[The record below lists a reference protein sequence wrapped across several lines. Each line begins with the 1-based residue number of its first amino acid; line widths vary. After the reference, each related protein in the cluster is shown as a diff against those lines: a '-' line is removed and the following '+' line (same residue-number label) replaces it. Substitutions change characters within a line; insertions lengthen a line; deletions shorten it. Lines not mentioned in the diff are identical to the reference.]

1 MRYEDFKEAFT
12 AEMTFLMDGS
22 GVTITPE
29 QISKVNQ
36 NLDALSFRREGDH
49 IGTLLYLND
58 FYEEHE
64 HGAGIAE
71 LAEQAREIVGDRMSQ
86 MPELPLI
93 DHDFIAENVYLTVMN
108 ADRNR
113 DYLTGIPHPP
123 PPPPPPPPRAKISEE
138 ASFAVVNDMMDSY
151 GFSRQELLKTAHA
164 NMELQEFSCRDL
176 TSVLFGF
183 GIPGMPVADPSSGIY
198 VLTNAS
204 GIDGAAAILSDN
216 AMKSAREMIG
226 EDFFIL
232 PSSRHEV
239 LLVPR
244 SMEMSVGDLTAMV
257 RDVNRSVVD
266 EKDFLSDHIYR
277 YNSRSGAIK
286 MLEPQAEVPEKKQ
299 SLPPILM

>member
-29 QISKVNQ
+29 QIPKVNQ

-58 FYEEHE
+58 IYEQHE
-64 HGAGIAE
+64 RGAGIAE
-71 LAEQAREIVGDRMSQ
+71 LAEQARGIVGDRMSQ
-86 MPELPLI
+86 IPDLPEI
-93 DHDFIAENVYLTVMN
+93 DHDYIARNVYLTVMN
-108 ADRNR
+108 ADMNR
-113 DYLTGIPHPP
+113 DYLRSVPHEMLEDMAVV
-123 PPPPPPPPRAKISEE
+123 PRVRVSEE
-138 ASFAVVNDMMDSY
+138 ASFAVHDDMMDIY
-151 GFSRQELLKTAHA
+151 EFTREGLLKTAHA
-164 NMELQEFSCRDL
+164 NMELQEFTCRDL
-176 TSVLFGF
+176 SSVLFGF
-183 GIPGMPVADPSSGIY
+183 GMPGMPGPDPSTGIY
-198 VLTNAS
+198 VLTNAT
-204 GIDGAAAILSDN
+204 GIDGAAAILSGR
-216 AMKSAREMIG
+216 AMKNARDMVG

-244 SMEMSVGDLTAMV
+244 STQMSVGELTNMV
-257 RDVNRSVVD
+257 RDVNRTAVED
-266 EKDFLSDHIYR
+266 KDLLSDHIYR
-277 YNSRSGAIK
+277 YNSRSGSIK

>member
-29 QISKVNQ
+29 QIPKVNQ

-58 FYEEHE
+58 IYEQHE
-64 HGAGIAE
+64 QGAGIAE
-71 LAEQAREIVGDRMSQ
+71 LAEQARGIVGDRMNQ

-113 DYLTGIPHPP
+113 DYLSGIPHEMLEDIAVV
-123 PPPPPPPPRAKISEE
+123 PRVKINEE
-138 ASFAVVNDMMDSY
+138 ASFVLRNDMMGSY
-151 GFSRQELLKTAHA
+151 GFTSQELLKTAHA
-164 NMELQEFSCRDL
+164 NMEQMEFRCNDL
-176 TSVLFGF
+176 SSVLFGF
-183 GIPGMPVADPSSGIY
+183 GMPGMPEPGPSTGIY

-204 GIDGAAAILSDN
+204 GIDGAGAILSEN

-226 EDFFIL
+226 EDFFSL

-239 LLVPR
+239 LLAPR
-244 SMEMSVGDLTAMV
+244 SMEMSVGELTNMV
-257 RDVNRSVVD
+257 RDVNRAVVD